1 MQKRLFFQGDYK
13 FAVELPEQFSC
24 NYHFWTRNH
33 LRVGESDSRSSQAEL
48 GVDPG
53 DISWLYRSVCC
64 PSTGPLPLQRSGW
77 RKESHQLLFP
87 PGWTTLSQAQALQ
100 PTGSPTPSWGNK
112 ATLFLLH
119 NTTQSLNQG

>member
-77 RKESHQLLFP
+77 RKESLPPTAFP
-87 PGWTTLSQAQALQ
+87 SRLDHAV
-100 PTGSPTPSWGNK
+100 TGSGTAAYGLSYPILG
-112 ATLFLLH
+112 
-119 NTTQSLNQG
+119 Q